1 MSIST
6 QKAAYVVAKIN
17 NTDLTLIE
25 NGQKL
30 VPIKPVCEIL
40 GVDAKA
46 QRNRIDR
53 DPILSSVGVIMTSTG
68 ADGKQYEMVCLPL
81 KFVFGWLFTIHPDRV
96 SPDAREAVIRYKLQC
111 YDALYRHFS
120 EYYDFV
126 EYRNR
131 LMHEKM
137 EFMNQV
143 REEFRTAKERLDE
156 AKATLQQVAGLT
168 YQEYKALNLQMQL
181 PFNQVMEGGM

>member
-17 NTDLTLIE
+17 NIDLTLIE

-53 DPILSSVGVIMTSTG
+53 DPILSSVGVIMT
-68 ADGKQYEMVCLPL
+68 
-81 KFVFGWLFTIHPDRV
+81 
-96 SPDAREAVIRYKLQC
+96 
-111 YDALYRHFS
+111 
-120 EYYDFV
+120 
-126 EYRNR
+126 
-131 LMHEKM
+131 
-137 EFMNQV
+137 
-143 REEFRTAKERLDE
+143 
-156 AKATLQQVAGLT
+156 
-168 YQEYKALNLQMQL
+168 
-181 PFNQVMEGGM
+181 